1 MENEERKC
9 TCGMPLNEKTE
20 CSCNSEVCVYCC
32 SCPPDC
38 KCGCQEKKD
47 QPEQE

>member
-1 MENEERKC
+1 MENEEKKC

-20 CSCNSEVCVYCC
+20 CSCNPEVCVYCC